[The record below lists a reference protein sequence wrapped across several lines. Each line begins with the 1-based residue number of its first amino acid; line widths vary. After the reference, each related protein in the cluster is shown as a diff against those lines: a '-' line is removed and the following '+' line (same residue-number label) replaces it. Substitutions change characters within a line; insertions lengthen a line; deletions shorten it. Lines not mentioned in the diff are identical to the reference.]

1 MDEKQII
8 IARAA
13 IRVISRYG
21 LRKTTMNDLAQ
32 EAGVSRQTLY
42 NAYANKDEVIRD
54 AIRFETGRTIAE
66 VTAAWDTDQTLA
78 AQLDSFFAHGP
89 LAWFDLIQS
98 SPDAADL
105 LDGLN
110 TAGHAELAEGMV
122 RWTRALADLLRG
134 QDIDF
139 DAIGQSAEDLADFIY
154 LASSSAKYSAQS
166 RAQLLSRLATLKSA
180 VLALVRRD

>member
-1 MDEKQII
+1 MDEKQIT
-8 IARAA
+8 IAQAA

-42 NAYANKDEVIRD
+42 NAYASKEEVIRD
-54 AIRFETGRTIAE
+54 AIRFETGRTIAQ
-66 VTAAWDTDQTLA
+66 VSAAWDRDQTLD

-89 LAWFDLIQS
+89 VAWFDLIQS

-110 TAGHAELAEGMV
+110 TAGHAELAEGTA
-122 RWTRALADLLRG
+122 RWTHALAELLRG
-134 QDIDF
+134 HDFDF

-154 LASSSAKYSAQS
+154 STSSSAKYSAQS
-166 RAQLLSRLATLKSA
+166 RAQLLSRLATLKAA
-180 VLALVRRD
+180 VLALVRQD